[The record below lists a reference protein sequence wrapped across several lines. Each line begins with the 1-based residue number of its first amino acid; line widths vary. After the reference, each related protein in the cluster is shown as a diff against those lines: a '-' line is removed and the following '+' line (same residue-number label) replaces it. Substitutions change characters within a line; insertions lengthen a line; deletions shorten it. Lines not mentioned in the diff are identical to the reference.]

1 MKFNEFLNFVLTG
14 NHDDRTSNLV
24 TADVQF
30 RRKTNRYAHKGTFS
44 SNKGYLSVARC
55 VKTGKFISTK

>member
-14 NHDDRTSNLV
+14 KHTDRTPNLV
-24 TADVQF
+24 TSDVHF
-30 RRKTNRYAHKGTFS
+30 RRVTNRYANKGTFS

-55 VKTGKFISTK
+55 TKTGKFISTK

>member
-14 NHDDRTSNLV
+14 KATDRTPNLV
-24 TADVQF
+24 SADVQF
-30 RRKTNRYAHKGTFS
+30 RRVTSRYAHKGTFS

-55 VKTGKFISTK
+55 TKTGKFISTK